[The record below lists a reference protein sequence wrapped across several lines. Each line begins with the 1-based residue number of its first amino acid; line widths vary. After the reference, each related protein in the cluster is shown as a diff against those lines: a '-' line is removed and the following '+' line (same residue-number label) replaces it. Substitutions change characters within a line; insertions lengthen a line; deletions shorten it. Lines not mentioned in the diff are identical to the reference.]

1 MFKTAM
7 KTVLY
12 VAGDENIILPSLVFF
27 KSIREH
33 NEYFPLYIIT
43 ETKKIPQKYKIF
55 ARNNSIEIIDT
66 GDLDKHNTEYIEKFS
81 RMGRWPR
88 HVFYNWLAP
97 RYFHN
102 VGFDYAIKADYD
114 MLCLNKIILSEIIPN
129 QEEVITVLRKAKIK
143 AKLDKQSFANICSH
157 LNLDFPEEARSAN
170 VGLVVFNLSTWN
182 KLNLEE
188 LYINIYLYLKN
199 RIPEWNGQIINETL
213 EQLAFACL
221 QGRTKTLFKSLPEEY
236 NYRPIFARSINLP
249 VFVHYNTPLKP
260 WHEIDYQIASKY
272 NPVGVISQLI
282 LNHKWQTFA
291 AKIDLGPEILLP
303 KHSLFEL
310 KCMVER
316 VSEAAIEESGRAE
329 TRKKIIDETQQR
341 IKSLLNQE
349 FKFKTDPIYRWTQIP
364 ISTDGKLHFEVLL
377 LENAA
382 KCVIHFE
389 GNWKNFAYMIED
401 LKLEEVCN
409 AKIIKN
415 ITKGEYGYILHDLDY
430 RIISSTFIAIYLQLK
445 SQLHFVLKMNR
456 EVID

>member
-1 MFKTAM
+1 MLNTAM

-12 VAGDENIILPSLVFF
+12 VAGDENIILPSLFFF
-27 KSIREH
+27 KSIREYNAH
-33 NEYFPLYIIT
+33 FPLYIFT
-43 ETKKIPQKYKIF
+43 ETKKISQKYKIF

-97 RYFHN
+97 RYFHTA
-102 VGFDYAIKADYD
+102 GFDYAIKADYD
-114 MLCLNKIILSEIIPN
+114 MLCLNKIILSDIIPD
-129 QEEVITVLRKAKIK
+129 EEETITVLRKAKIK
-143 AKLDKQSFANICSH
+143 AKLDEQSFVNICSH

-170 VGLVVFNLSTWN
+170 VGLVVFNLYSWN

-199 RIPEWNGQIINETL
+199 RIQEWNGQIKNETI

-221 QGRTKTLFKSLPEEY
+221 QGRTKALFKSLPEEY
-236 NYRPIFARSINLP
+236 NYRPIFARSTNLP

-260 WHEIDYQIASKY
+260 WHEIDYRIASKY

-282 LNHKWQTFA
+282 MNHKWQTFA
-291 AKIDLGPEILLP
+291 AKIDLGPEIALP

-316 VSEAAIEESGRAE
+316 ISETAIESGIAE
-329 TRKKIIDETQQR
+329 VRKKTIHDTQQR

-349 FKFKTDPIYRWTQIP
+349 FEFKTDPMYRWTQVP
-364 ISTDGKLHFEVLL
+364 ISADGKLHFEVLL
-377 LENAA
+377 LENIA

-389 GNWKNFAYMIED
+389 GKWKDFSYIIEN
-401 LKLEEVCN
+401 LKLEKICN

-415 ITKGEYGYILHDLDY
+415 ISKGEYGYILQDLDY
-430 RIISSTFIAIYLQLK
+430 RIISNTFIAIYLQLK
-445 SQLHFVLKMNR
+445 PQLHFVLKMHR
-456 EVID
+456 EEIY